1 MRMSSLF
8 CKTQRSSESAF
19 TLAEVLIAA
28 AVCVLFGAAA
38 FATNQRLLI
47 ALKSQK
53 ETTAASMMLQERMEA
68 FRAIAYSSVASN
80 QSGGSQNPTAV
91 DILQTPSISEAA
103 LGNLTET
110 ITVSGYLLAS
120 GKTGSTHT
128 NQWVRNSQYPTGN
141 GTDTYPNDASCPP
154 NTPGLACDYDLV
166 TVDILLKWTG
176 PDARP
181 RIRDLSAIFGKGNIG
196 Q

>member
-1 MRMSSLF
+1 MSSLF

-53 ETTAASMMLQERMEA
+53 ESTAASMMLQERMEA

-103 LGNLTET
+103 LGKLKEKV
-110 ITVSGYLLAS
+110 TVSGYLAAAS
-120 GKTGSTHT
+120 NQNPNPSQDY
-128 NQWVRNSQYPTGN
+128 NQWIRGTTGN
-141 GTDTYPNDASCPP
+141 GQAQLQNQDN
-154 NTPGLACDYDLV
+154 NLATQYDLLK
-166 TVDILLKWTG
+166 VDIQLNWTG
-176 PDARP
+176 PDGRP